1 MATYNGENSRKI
13 TNAVVMVIS
22 FVVIA
27 AIVISVIVVAD
38 GPEKD
43 DLQSTHNNGTIASLD
58 TVCGYTDYKETCKNT
73 LAPVG
78 RGNQSEVTI
87 YFRASVNATLVEMRR
102 AKGISEAVVKKAGGN
117 YMERYTLEDCM
128 QLVDLGIDQLN
139 YVLAMVPTSDLL
151 TTKFD
156 DVRNSLSAVVSYQQT
171 CIEGL
176 VVAKSKSNFDKDLQ
190 KSIEL
195 ASNSL
200 AIIYEYSDNDDK
212 KGEAKKTRRLL
223 SIAEEDNNDE
233 EEDNVGYP
241 TWMSAADRRL
251 LESKDVVVPH
261 AVVAQDGTGQYDT
274 ISEALKAYPKNL
286 DGRYIIY
293 VKSGEYRET
302 VTVTKEKTQVF
313 MYGDGPSETVVI
325 GRWKNT
331 TVYRS
336 ATFCEFHS
344 T

>member
-1 MATYNGENSRKI
+1 MTTHHGENSRQI
-13 TNAVVMVIS
+13 TNVVVLAIS
-22 FVVIA
+22 FVIIA
-27 AIVISVIVVAD
+27 AVVISIVVVAD

-43 DLQSTHNNGTIASLD
+43 ELQSTLNGTIASLD
-58 TVCGYTDYKETCKNT
+58 TVCGYTDYKETCKRT

-78 RGNQSEVTI
+78 HGNRSEVTI

-102 AKGISEAVVKKAGGN
+102 AKGISEADAKTAARN

-128 QLVDLGIDQLN
+128 QLLDLGIDQLN
-139 YVLAMVPTSDLL
+139 YILAMVPATDLL
-151 TTKFD
+151 TTKSD

-176 VVAKSKSNFDKDLQ
+176 VVTKSKSNFDKDLK

-223 SIAEEDNNDE
+223 SIAEEDIND

-274 ISEALKAYPKNL
+274 ISKALKAYPKNL
-286 DGRYIIY
+286 EGRYIIY
-293 VKSGEYRET
+293 VKSGQYRET
-302 VTVTKEKTQVF
+302 VILAKEKTQVF
-313 MYGDGPSETVVI
+313 MYGDGPSETVLI